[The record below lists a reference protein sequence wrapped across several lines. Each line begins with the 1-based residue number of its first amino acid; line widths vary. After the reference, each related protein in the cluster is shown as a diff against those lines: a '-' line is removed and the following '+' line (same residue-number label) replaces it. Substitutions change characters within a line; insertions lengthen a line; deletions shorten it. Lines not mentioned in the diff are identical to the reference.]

1 MITIIAAVTAD
12 RYAIGR
18 RGDLVYHVSAD
29 LRRFKELT
37 MGHAIVMGRKTFE
50 SLPKGALPGRRNI
63 VVTRNPGYTAPG
75 IETAPSLE
83 EALALASSD
92 GREVFVIGGGE
103 VYRQAYPLADR
114 LCLTEIHAPAPPDAD
129 TFLDRPDP
137 AEWAESDRGEPLLD
151 ERSGLEYAFVCYNRK

>member
-1 MITIIAAVTAD
+1 MTTIIAAVTDD
-12 RYAIGR
+12 RYALGR
-18 RGDLVYHVSAD
+18 AGDLLYRVSGD

-37 MGHAIVMGRKTFE
+37 MGHSLVMGRKTFE

-63 VVTRNPGYTAPG
+63 VVTRREGYSAPG
-75 IETAPSLE
+75 AETAASIP
-83 EALALASSD
+83 EALALAADD

-103 VYRQAYPLADR
+103 VYRQAFPLADR
-114 LCLTEIHAPAPPDAD
+114 LCLTEIYAPTPADAD

-137 AEWAESDRGEPLLD
+137 ALWAETSRGERILD